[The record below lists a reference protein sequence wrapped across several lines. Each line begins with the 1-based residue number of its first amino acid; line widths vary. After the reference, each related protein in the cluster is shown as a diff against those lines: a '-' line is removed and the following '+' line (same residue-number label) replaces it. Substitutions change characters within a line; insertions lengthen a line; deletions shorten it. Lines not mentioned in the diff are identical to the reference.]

1 MLRKL
6 FFLVS
11 LVFLMSLVGS
21 ALAFDPV
28 RHKIDDFESWID
40 SDSMTWDKTIVIVQ
54 PHKGQKTFDKQIIA
68 EKEREYLI

>member
-21 ALAFDPV
+21 AMAFDPV

-40 SDSMTWDKTIVIVQ
+40 SDSMTWDKTIVNSSA
-54 PHKGQKTFDKQIIA
+54 P
-68 EKEREYLI
+68 